1 MIYDAGE
8 LTNAINRIIEDM
20 THRFVVRILNR
31 NFKSHDLGSAAQ
43 LMRKETDPLRKSD
56 VLDRVNIEAITKRLM
71 ELLDIRNQENLS
83 IGITETHIAE
93 IKEYLTAL
101 DLIVDSPVETTTAGA
116 EPLEGVLFTQP
127 GMRYCQAQAL
137 VHSLKKDPVFSE
149 LSELEKNMVCERIL
163 EEVRGRMMEEIVLL
177 ETAKAI
183 KKIRH
188 AFKMTFAGAEFDM
201 VIFDEKTNSCECYEI
216 KHNGQIVEG
225 QTKYLTDDKCLNET
239 ERRFGTITKR
249 CVLYRGSDA
258 VLENGIV
265 YCNVENY
272 LKAL

>member
-1 MIYDAGE
+1 
-8 LTNAINRIIEDM
+8 
-20 THRFVVRILNR
+20 
-31 NFKSHDLGSAAQ
+31 
-43 LMRKETDPLRKSD
+43 MRKETDPLRKSD

-177 ETAKAI
+177 ETTKAI
-183 KKIRH
+183 EKTRH
-188 AFKMTFAGAEFDM
+188 A
-201 VIFDEKTNSCECYEI
+201 
-216 KHNGQIVEG
+216 
-225 QTKYLTDDKCLNET
+225 L
-239 ERRFGTITKR
+239 
-249 CVLYRGSDA
+249 
-258 VLENGIV
+258 
-265 YCNVENY
+265 
-272 LKAL
+272 